1 MTSRR
6 YKSRRTGVTID
17 LINDSTAAAAVWSA
31 GLALMVEAM
40 ADPTTTPSAY
50 EPTCEEVMREL

>member
-1 MTSRR
+1 
-6 YKSRRTGVTID
+6 VTID